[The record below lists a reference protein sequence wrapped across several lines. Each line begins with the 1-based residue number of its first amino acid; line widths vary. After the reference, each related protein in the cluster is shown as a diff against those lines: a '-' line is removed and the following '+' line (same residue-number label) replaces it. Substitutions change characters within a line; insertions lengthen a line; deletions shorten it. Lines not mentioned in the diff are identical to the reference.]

1 MRDSF
6 KIILLALLVSILARG
21 FDVGYVMATLPAQPS
36 VWDTSTFEGA
46 PGASDVMSEGDDH
59 MRRTKVEIR
68 GRLETEHHFGTNE
81 DAGDDG
87 RHREGSCMI
96 FMQDAAPTAIT
107 VNDYHNGTNAAANA
121 TLEQGRVWADT
132 NNGNT
137 LYTYDAAFEEAIA
150 IPTGVI
156 VLWDDP
162 NGDEDCDGSETAG
175 DCPCGFTRTDAF
187 DGLMARGA
195 LAVGAD
201 PNDIYMVPDVVGARC
216 DMSAPGYSVAAACN
230 ADPNTSYDDT
240 LDIAEMPLHGHP
252 ARYQGTGGVVNDAD
266 GGIMVENSDDSNYA
280 ANTGAASATLGN
292 AIGGTGG
299 ATEHLHPFISVL
311 FCKKS

>member
-1 MRDSF
+1 MRDTF
-6 KIILLALLVSILARG
+6 KIALIAFLMCVLVRG
-21 FDVGYVMATLPAQPS
+21 FDVSYVLAGLQAVPA
-36 VWDTSTFEGA
+36 VWDTSTFEGNPLA
-46 PGASDVMSEGDDH
+46 GDAMGSGDDH
-59 MRRTKVEIR
+59 VRNVKQEVR
-68 GRLETEHHFGTNE
+68 GRLETEHHFGTNI

-96 FMQDAAPTAIT
+96 FMQDAAPTAIAT
-107 VNDYHNGTNAAANA
+107 NDYHNGTNAAANT

-150 IPTGVI
+150 IPTGAI
-156 VLWDDP
+156 ILWDDP
-162 NGDEDCDGSETAG
+162 NGDEDCDGDETAG
-175 DCPCGFTRTDAF
+175 DCPCGFTRADAF

-201 PNDIYMVPDVVGARC
+201 PNDIYMVPDTVGDRC

-230 ADPNTSYDDT
+230 ADPNTPYDDT
-240 LDIAEMPLHGHP
+240 LDTAEMPAHTH
-252 ARYQGTGGVVNDAD
+252 AISTMVNDATAGNGNAVD
-266 GGIMVENSDDSNYA
+266 
-280 ANTGAASATLGN
+280 SATSTAGV
-292 AIGGTGG
+292 AEATASTGG
-299 ATEHLHPFISVL
+299 GTEHLHPFITVL